1 MLAVTNALSPHRL
14 ATTILAALLVLAAL
28 SAALSAAL
36 LPLPAWVWPTAAGV
50 AALGVAIAL
59 AGARRGS
66 LPHLPTIRH
75 IAGE

>member
-28 SAALSAAL
+28 SAAL

-59 AGARRGS
+59 AEARWGS